1 MSFQGGEM
9 MGDATTW
16 NCVTGLVGLVGV
28 GVLRGDRTGILGV
41 VLMAAPW
48 VQCSGERGGCWVG
61 YTGTE
66 SVVGFMRR
74 SGGSDGF
81 CTTDE
86 DGVG

>member
-1 MSFQGGEM
+1 MSFQGGET
-9 MGDATTW
+9 MGDAMTW
-16 NCVTGLVGLVGV
+16 NCVTGLVCLVGV
-28 GVLRGDRTGILGV
+28 GVLRGDKIGILGV

-74 SGGSDGF
+74 SGGSDGLL
-81 CTTDE
+81 TTGE
-86 DGVG
+86 AGVG

>member
-1 MSFQGGEM
+1 

-28 GVLRGDRTGILGV
+28 GVLRGDNTGILGV